1 MKPKKICIVEGC
13 SYPLFAKRYCSSH
26 YKSLYLH
33 PRIKKKQSIKIKSIS
48 AKKIIQIKELR
59 KIEIELDR
67 NPFNHYCFF
76 YKNDRKMEYHHILPK
91 SQYVKYITNPLNLL
105 PIGRKAH
112 DILTFGDFNAI
123 KELPNLLS
131 YLKIMNN
138 LNHEYYI
145 RYCNNHNI
153 DIPL

>member
-48 AKKIIQIKELR
+48 AKKIIQIKEL
-59 KIEIELDR
+59 
-67 NPFNHYCFF
+67 
-76 YKNDRKMEYHHILPK
+76 
-91 SQYVKYITNPLNLL
+91 
-105 PIGRKAH
+105 
-112 DILTFGDFNAI
+112 
-123 KELPNLLS
+123 PNLLS